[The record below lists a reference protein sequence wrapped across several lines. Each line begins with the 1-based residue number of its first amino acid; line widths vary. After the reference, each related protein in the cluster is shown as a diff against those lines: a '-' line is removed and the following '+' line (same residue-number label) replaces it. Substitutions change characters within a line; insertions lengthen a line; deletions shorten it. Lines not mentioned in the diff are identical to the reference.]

1 MTKKDQRKE
10 IESAIFD
17 YAKKAGFEVDT
28 DEGRYINVYLDNTS
42 ENVVEICRSKFTTA
56 IWNSASDKTKY
67 VQRELQYIIQD
78 ARATIEMIE
87 RAEDERENAECS
99 ERQYWDNCATYAER
113 FSYD

>member
-56 IWNSASDKTKY
+56 TWNSASDKTKY
-67 VQRELQYIIQD
+67 VERELQYIIQD
-78 ARATIEMIE
+78 ARRTIEMIE
-87 RAEDERENAECS
+87 REDVMMDFSECS
-99 ERQYWDNCATYAER
+99 ERRYWEACMAHAER

>member
-42 ENVVEICRSKFTTA
+42 ENVIEICRSKFTTA
-56 IWNSASDKTKY
+56 TWNSASDETKE
-67 VQRELQYIIQD
+67 VEKELQYIIQD
-78 ARATIEMIE
+78 ARMTIEMIE
-87 RAEDERENAECS
+87 RAEDVMENAECS
-99 ERQYWDNCATYAER
+99 ERRYWEACMVYAER

>member
-1 MTKKDQRKE
+1 MTKQEQRKE

-17 YAKKAGFEVDT
+17 YSKKEGFEVDT

-56 IWNSASDKTKY
+56 TWNSASDKTKY
-67 VQRELQYIIQD
+67 VERELQYIIQD

-87 RAEDERENAECS
+87 RAEDNLENSECS
-99 ERQYWDNCATYAER
+99 ERRYWEACMAHAER

>member
-1 MTKKDQRKE
+1 MTKQEQRKE

-56 IWNSASDKTKY
+56 TWNSASDKTKQ
-67 VQRELQYIIQD
+67 VEKELQDIIQD

-87 RAEDERENAECS
+87 RAEDVMENAECS
-99 ERQYWDNCATYAER
+99 ERRYWEACMAHAER

>member
-56 IWNSASDKTKY
+56 IWNSASDETKE
-67 VQRELQYIIQD
+67 VEKELQYIIQD
-78 ARATIEMIE
+78 ARMTIEMIE
-87 RAEDERENAECS
+87 RAEDVMENAECS
-99 ERQYWDNCATYAER
+99 ERRYWEACMAHAER